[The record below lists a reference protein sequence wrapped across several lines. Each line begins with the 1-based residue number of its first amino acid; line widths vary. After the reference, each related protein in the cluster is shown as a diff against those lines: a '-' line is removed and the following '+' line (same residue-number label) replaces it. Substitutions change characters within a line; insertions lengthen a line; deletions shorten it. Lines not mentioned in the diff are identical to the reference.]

1 MKTTL
6 LSLLISV
13 TIITSFL
20 AFALA
25 KKNEEL
31 KTENS
36 ELSQEVKRLNVWIVS
51 QEETIANMD
60 EIIRILKFDKESIV
74 SYKELDKY
82 Y

>member
-1 MKTTL
+1 MKNIL
-6 LSLLISV
+6 LSILISV

-31 KTENS
+31 KNENS
-36 ELSQEVKRLNVWIVS
+36 ELSQEVRRLNGWIVS
-51 QEETIANMD
+51 QEETIANMG